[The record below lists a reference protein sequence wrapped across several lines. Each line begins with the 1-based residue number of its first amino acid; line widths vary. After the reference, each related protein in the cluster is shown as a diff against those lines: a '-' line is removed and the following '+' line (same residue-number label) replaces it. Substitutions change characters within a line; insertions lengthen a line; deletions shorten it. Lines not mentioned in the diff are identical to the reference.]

1 MLTIY
6 NTDKVSNEVT
16 LSDVLYASKPKEG
29 DRKMILSSSQVKKE
43 LEHQLAAVKFIT
55 WIFLM
60 LLSLEINYFLL

>member
-43 LEHQLAAVKFIT
+43 LEHQLAAVKFINGKY
-55 WIFLM
+55 IVRLK
-60 LLSLEINYFLL
+60 SI

>member
-29 DRKMILSSSQVKKE
+29 DRKMILSSKKIKKE
-43 LEHQLAAVKFIT
+43 LEHQLAAVKFIK
-55 WIFLM
+55 W
-60 LLSLEINYFLL
+60 